1 MSEPRTVL
9 IVEDDEP
16 TRRYL
21 AQAVASSEHLEVVG
35 ECDGVATGRALLVE
49 LRPDVMLVDLA
60 LVDGNGLEL
69 IRALAEVSPDTL
81 ALVITVFGDEESVLT
96 AIEAGAS
103 GYLLKDAQR
112 ERIASSI
119 RELLAGGAPIS
130 PAIASHLLVRF
141 REARN
146 AERESA
152 QSTLAGRE
160 QEVLELIVKGFTFPE
175 IGDLLGI
182 SAHTVT
188 TYVRRIYRK
197 LEVRSRS
204 EAVYEALQQ
213 GIVALDD

>member
-1 MSEPRTVL
+1 MSERSTVL
-9 IVEDDEP
+9 VVEDDEP

-21 AQAVASSEHLEVVG
+21 ANAVTSSERLDLVG
-35 ECDGVATGRALLVE
+35 QCDGVAEGRALLVE
-49 LRPDVMLVDLA
+49 HRPNVLLVDLA
-60 LVDGNGLEL
+60 LADGNGLEL
-69 IRALAEVSPDTL
+69 IRALPELSPDTL
-81 ALVITVFGDEESVLT
+81 ALVITVFGDEQSVLT

-103 GYLLKDAQR
+103 GYLLKDTVR

-119 RELLAGGAPIS
+119 LDLIAGGAPIS

-141 REARN
+141 RETQG
-146 AERESA
+146 AERNGPPSA
-152 QSTLAGRE
+152 LAGRE
-160 QEVLELIVKGFTFPE
+160 RQVLELIVKGFTFPE

-213 GIVALDD
+213 GIVVLDD